1 MPFSPTAP
9 PDAPQRILI
18 ARLGAMGDVL
28 HALPAVTALR
38 VALPSAEIAWVVE
51 PRWSALLRADSAA
64 ANAERT
70 VAMPVV
76 SRIFLAAA
84 KRWSRAPLAPRTLGE
99 IRTLA
104 REMRR
109 EKYDLAIDLQGAVR
123 SGFIARLARPGRL
136 VGEESPREPIA
147 RHLFDQ
153 RVATKGVHVVEQAL
167 EVTSAAVGIALPMV
181 APFLPIDV
189 DAERWRDNVV
199 SNTRYVVINPGAGWG
214 AKRWPADR
222 YAQVARALA
231 ERGCQVF
238 INASAEEA
246 ELGNTVAVASGGSAR
261 LLVCSIGELTSL
273 LRRAS
278 LFVGG
283 DTGPLHLAAALQR
296 PCVGIYGPTDPVRN
310 GPFGTA
316 SRVLRHPESKRDH
329 SRRDETEAGL
339 MTISSENVVAAADDL
354 LFETETRS

>member
-1 MPFSPTAP
+1 
-9 PDAPQRILI
+9 
-18 ARLGAMGDVL
+18 MGDIL

-38 VALPSAEIAWVVE
+38 AALPSAEIAWVVE

-64 ANAERT
+64 ENAEST

-76 SRIFLAAA
+76 NHIFLAGA

-109 EKYDLAIDLQGAVR
+109 EEYNLAIDLQGAVR
-123 SGFIARLARPGRL
+123 SGFIARMARPGTL

-167 EVTSAAVGIALPMV
+167 EVTSAAVGISLPMV
-181 APFLPIDV
+181 SPALPIDP

-199 SNTRYVVINPGAGWG
+199 SKTRYAVINPGAGWG

-222 YAQVARALA
+222 YAEVARALA
-231 ERGCQVF
+231 ERGYQVF

-246 ELGNTVAVASGGSAR
+246 ELGNAVAAASGGSAR
-261 LLVCSIGELTSL
+261 LLACSIGELTSL

-296 PCVGIYGPTDPVRN
+296 PCVGIYGPTDPARN

-339 MTISSENVVAAADDL
+339 MTISSEDVVAAADDL

>member
-1 MPFSPTAP
+1 
-9 PDAPQRILI
+9 
-18 ARLGAMGDVL
+18 
-28 HALPAVTALR
+28 
-38 VALPSAEIAWVVE
+38 
-51 PRWSALLRADSAA
+51 
-64 ANAERT
+64 
-70 VAMPVV
+70 MPVV
-76 SRIFLAAA
+76 NRVSLAAA

-99 IRTLA
+99 IRALA
-104 REMRR
+104 RAMRQ
-109 EKYDLAIDLQGAVR
+109 EKYDLAIDLQGALR
-123 SGFIARLARPGRL
+123 SAFIARLARPGRL

-167 EVTSAAVGIALPMV
+167 EVTTAAVGVALPMV
-181 APFLPIDV
+181 PPALPIDA

-199 SNTRYVVINPGAGWG
+199 SNARYVVINPGAGWG

-222 YAQVARALA
+222 YAQVSRALA
-231 ERGCQVF
+231 ERGYEVF
-238 INASAEEA
+238 VNASAEEV
-246 ELGNTVAVASGGSAR
+246 ELGNTVVAASGGNAR

-273 LRRAS
+273 LRRAR

-283 DTGPLHLAAALQR
+283 DTGPLHLAAALRR
-296 PCVGIYGPTDPVRN
+296 PCVGIYGPTDPARN

-339 MTISSENVVAAADDL
+339 MTISADDVVAAADDL
-354 LFETETRS
+354 LAETEVRS